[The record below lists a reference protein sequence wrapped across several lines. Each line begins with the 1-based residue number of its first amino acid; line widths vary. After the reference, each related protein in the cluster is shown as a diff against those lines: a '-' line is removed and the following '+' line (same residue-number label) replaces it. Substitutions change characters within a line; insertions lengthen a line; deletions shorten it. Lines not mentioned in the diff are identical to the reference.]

1 MRRSE
6 ISPARKTPQAQ
17 PAHLANTA
25 VAPSALP
32 AAPPT
37 ENDIEALYFLG
48 PQGEDNIEFDFEPLS
63 PTFLSNIDARG
74 RPTTQFPARTLL
86 QDNFSWRSPSG
97 AQRIPMLL
105 AEFCAY
111 KATLAYSGPKDIADK
126 LGDATDFQFFDTA
139 GKVTDTQGF
148 GCCYDGM
155 VFISMR
161 GTEGLKDADWRVN
174 LSSNFTDEI
183 DDKDAAKIEK
193 ISRRFAAGKDWPE
206 ETKAAYKAE
215 LQALVSKLK
224 GRPGM
229 HLGFAMAWEE
239 VSGKV
244 VAYLDSLKA
253 KYGAIPPIVLTGH
266 SLGGALATV
275 GAYDMRHRNFPV
287 AAVVTFGAPCVGNG
301 AFAESYRSAAIGG
314 YSLGD
319 RTVRFVADGDSV
331 PKIMRRWYYRMLKG
345 SDAEL
350 TFDNVGSFLKFRGA
364 PMTSLRLIEMA
375 IKEEIR
381 RREKAA
387 AEAAANK
394 AAGKAAAARSA
405 SGKSGVAHIL
415 APLLIIAGLALS
427 SPTMSL
433 SNPDTYSGTFLGG
446 TQSQSQGTTSNMPM
460 RMAQA
465 ATPST
470 APARQPSTTE
480 PGFED
485 DSTEI
490 SFWYIILFFVAAI
503 VFIAI
508 GATVQSHSVANRY
521 ALYLSTLTYQN
532 IRSFRSNA
540 SEPFKSRLD
549 AANGDLDRYLRF
561 IRGDTREDMA
571 LGKLLKV
578 SELPVRLVEGMKLD
592 IFKAANK
599 DANIF

>member
-6 ISPARKTPQAQ
+6 ICPDRKTAKAQ
-17 PAHLANTA
+17 PAFLASTA
-25 VAPSALP
+25 VATGALP
-32 AAPPT
+32 AAAP
-37 ENDIEALYFLG
+37 NQIDVEALYFLG

-126 LGDATDFQFFDTA
+126 VGDATDFQFFDTA
-139 GKVTDTQGF
+139 GKVTGTQGF

-161 GTEGLKDADWRVN
+161 GTEGLKDADWRVT

-206 ETKAAYKAE
+206 ETKAAYNAE

-244 VAYLDSLKA
+244 VAYLNSLKA

-287 AAVVTFGAPCVGNG
+287 APVVTFGAPCVGNG
-301 AFAESYRSAAIGG
+301 EFSESYSSATIGG

-331 PKIMRRWYYRMLKG
+331 PKIMPRWYFRMLKG

-375 IKEEIR
+375 IEEEIR

-387 AEAAANK
+387 AEAEANK
-394 AAGKAAAARSA
+394 AAAKTAAARSA
-405 SGKSGVAHIL
+405 SGKSGVAHIIV
-415 APLLIIAGLALS
+415 PLLIIAGLAFL

-433 SNPDTYSGTFLGG
+433 SNPDAFPGG
-446 TQSQSQGTTSNMPM
+446 TQTQSQATTGQIPV

-465 ATPST
+465 AAPST
-470 APARQPSTTE
+470 TPAPQTSTTE
-480 PGFED
+480 PRFED

-490 SFWYIILFFVAAI
+490 SFWYIVLFFVAAL
-503 VFIAI
+503 VFISI

-540 SEPFKSRLD
+540 AEPFKARLD